1 MIAVDNTIPS
11 TDMQNNHSNGI
22 SNGVIDKE
30 HDIHIYTYTAPTHH
44 NHDDH
49 ELQQLKQFLTQHIH
63 SHSQHTIPS
72 LYHIVST
79 IQPLSLILHILL
91 ISFTITSTLLISSS
105 SSLSTSHILSTLLI
119 SLLF

>member
-1 MIAVDNTIPS
+1 MITVDNTIPS
-11 TDMQNNHSNGI
+11 TDMQNNHSNGT

-30 HDIHIYTYTAPTHH
+30 HDIHICTYTTPTH
-44 NHDDH
+44 H

-72 LYHIVST
+72 LYHILST
-79 IQPLSLILHILL
+79 IQPLSLILHIIL

-105 SSLSTSHILSTLLI
+105 LSTSHILSTL
-119 SLLF
+119 